1 MVMNPQ
7 DEQMNKPRGGLLGLF
22 DKAMKADEDTGLSP
36 LQNFAAALDPLILK
50 DLRGGEGIRQQ
61 GVQRAATMSK
71 NKTVDMLRQQGRNDL
86 ADAVMN
92 RTIGPKEAFSVM
104 QSEKAADTAFQR
116 QKDLA
121 AFSAGLK
128 APAAPKLY
136 SEFAKLNADLQAGN
150 ISKDQYNASVQSF
163 LNKNKMS
170 IRPFRDINRK
180 KTKVVTVGSVKI
192 GGDNPISVQSMTNTL
207 TTDIEATINQIN
219 QITEAGGDLVRV
231 SCPDKES
238 TQALK
243 KIIAPKK
250 NLSFSEN
257 FFHMC
262 FGKVPEKEIVKAFDV
277 SLILYAEHSFNVST
291 FTARTITSSLS
302 DIHGAITGAIA
313 SLKGPLHGGANE
325 EVMHMMKKIKKPENA
340 LKWINNALKNK
351 EVVMGFGHRVYKSG
365 DSRVP
370 TMREYFGK
378 VAKIKKDKTFEKIYD
393 IVEKVMIKKKNI
405 HPNVDYPTGPTYHL
419 MGFDTDFFTPI
430 FVISRITGWSAH
442 IMEQHAANK
451 LIRPLAKYKGSKH
464 RTVMQLNQR

>member
-1 MVMNPQ
+1 MS
-7 DEQMNKPRGGLLGLF
+7 EEIKKGLLGIVV
-22 DKAMKADEDTGLSP
+22 DETEVSKVMPEINSLTYRGY
-36 LQNFAAALDPLILK
+36 AAQDLCEYCRFEEVAYLILNK
-50 DLRGGEGIRQQ
+50 DLPNSIQLKQFEKEEKNNREL
-61 GVQRAATMSK
+61 SK
-71 NKTVDMLRQQGRNDL
+71 NLYEIIKHMPKKSHPMDVART
-86 ADAVMN
+86 AV
-92 RTIGPKEAFSVM
+92 SVM
-104 QSEKAADTAFQR
+104 GLEDKETTDSSTEANMRKALRIFAKTPTA
-116 QKDLA
+116 LA
-121 AFSAGLK
+121 AFYRIRS
-128 APAAPKLY
+128 
-136 SEFAKLNADLQAGN
+136 GN
-150 ISKDQYNASVQSF
+150 
-163 LNKNKMS
+163 
-170 IRPFRDINRK
+170 
-180 KTKVVTVGSVKI
+180 
-192 GGDNPISVQSMTNTL
+192 
-207 TTDIEATINQIN
+207 
-219 QITEAGGDLVRV
+219 
-231 SCPDKES
+231 
-238 TQALK
+238 
-243 KIIAPKK
+243 KIIKPKK
-250 NLSFSEN
+250 ELTFAEN
-257 FFHMC
+257 FFYMC
-262 FGKVPEKEIVKAFDV
+262 FGKVPQKEIVKAFDV

-325 EVMHMMKKIKKPENA
+325 EVMHMMRKIKKPENA

-464 RTVMQLNQR
+464 RKVLELNYR